1 MFINITIEFDNKQ
14 YDLSLDNR
22 QRIHIA
28 VEILMKYLK
37 VPTLPVTFYRS
48 KMQVLNNFKNK
59 IAQFM
64 FDPSDITAVVGRS
77 SYSQI
82 SAMQLDVNQAI
93 AYMYMDSLLKEFHAG
108 QNEVSSIFQNDED
121 DMIALGK
128 VKLHNFTEALELGDI
143 PRVPFNPEELDFE
156 PYTEDVKGIGEDMSQ
171 EYLDSYAKAKED
183 YKIIEGELVELAD
196 AITDQS
202 DEWQIALTDWRTSV
216 LSEVAQIQTY
226 RSSMEEWHQLAVLW
240 NTENRNWHNGLNS
253 YKNSADQW
261 YSNASNWANIAVAW
275 KQSAAGWENDAAEWK
290 STALEKA
297 HSYNE
302 NIVKLAQYYDDL
314 ADWQSNLQEYA
325 QSPSGDAPEFTSSGE
340 LPDTIDT
347 TSFES
352 AVLTSLPPMNIANVP
367 MVQENLPPAFTAEE
381 LAAMP
386 ELEEYAILSVP
397 LKPQELTDALLQIK
411 EKAAVYDP
419 EQYLTPEV
427 KRRIDYFV
435 EQYSNNLVRLQG
447 DMELNQDKNIGLLQE
462 AYYEYNNYVFELRM
476 QALETHDEEQ
486 ENLKTGLGIFYTA
499 KMQTSEENRALLGS
513 FANKLPYS
521 RRGTSVN
528 GEIVEFCIAPLRFT
542 HINIRPA
549 RTVDELG
556 QHDLQKTTQAAM
568 LYVFVLMCI
577 LVLVV
582 MALYL
587 NDKQKNTK
595 KLREL
600 TAAG

>member
-1 MFINITIEFDNKQ
+1 MINPNLPEG
-14 YDLSLDNR
+14 
-22 QRIHIA
+22 
-28 VEILMKYLK
+28 KYLE
-37 VPTLPVTFYRS
+37 
-48 KMQVLNNFKNK
+48 
-59 IAQFM
+59 I
-64 FDPSDITAVVGRS
+64 
-77 SYSQI
+77 YSQI

-108 QNEVSSIFQNDED
+108 QNEVSNIFQNDED

-202 DEWQIALTDWRTSV
+202 DEWQITLTDWRASV

-240 NTENRNWHNGLNS
+240 NTENQNWHNGLNS

-261 YSNASNWANIAVAW
+261 YSNASNWANNAVAW

-290 STALEKA
+290 STALEKV

-325 QSPSGDAPEFTSSGE
+325 QSPSGDAPEFVSSGE

-381 LAAMP
+381 LATMP

-528 GEIVEFCIAPLRFT
+528 GEIVEFSIAPLRFT

-556 QHDLQKTTQAAM
+556 QHDLQKTTQAA
-568 LYVFVLMCI
+568 
-577 LVLVV
+577 
-582 MALYL
+582 
-587 NDKQKNTK
+587 NTSSHK
-595 KLREL
+595 DNL
-600 TAAG
+600 